1 MTPPRG
7 LAAATVF
14 PGGYGIRPYGG
25 GGGVLD
31 DPGGLNPSPTNQPF
45 K

>member
-14 PGGYGIRPYGG
+14 PGGYRSAPTV

>member
-25 GGGVLD
+25 GGAASSTTREG
-31 DPGGLNPSPTNQPF
+31 
-45 K
+45 

>member
-14 PGGYGIRPYGG
+14 SGGYRIRPYGR
-25 GGGVLD
+25 GGVLD

>member
-14 PGGYGIRPYGG
+14 PGGYVRPYGRG
-25 GGGVLD
+25 RILYP
-31 DPGGLNPSPTNQPF
+31 PGRAESLPYKPTF
-45 K
+45 

>member
-14 PGGYGIRPYGG
+14 PGGYGIRPYGRG
-25 GGGVLD
+25 SASSTTREG
-31 DPGGLNPSPTNQPF
+31 
-45 K
+45 